1 MDNFATNRAK
11 EISRKISSGADDG
24 SLCCETPQ
32 IVIGIFFDGTGN
44 NKEND
49 RDSTTRAMT
58 NIAKLSERY
67 EQQAETHHYMFY
79 IEGIGTLNNGDDST
93 LGLAFAL
100 GQTGGEARLHHA
112 RSLLH
117 EQIFSKL
124 PSTVGEIVFDVF
136 GFSRGAALARHFVNM
151 INHGLPDF
159 NGEKETVSLRDVQLN
174 PNLLMA
180 RKPYSQHQGGGKG
193 PPRRMVDLYP
203 RSTIKTR
210 VRFVGLYD
218 SVGSFYWPGNDDEG
232 NFNLNLKAESAQYV
246 YHLVAGQEVREKFPL
261 TSVKSGPSA
270 PAHFVELKGVGVH
283 SDIGGGYADPARDP
297 ANIERVVRERYSL
310 SGFEA
315 KERAQKNALIAQA
328 RTKAAANGWTC
339 EVRGNTVY
347 LIDERHTRPQLAHL
361 GLHRMHRE
369 ALSRQVPL
377 LELPDDELHRIPD
390 DLKPYAELSFDPA
403 GHAGALAAI
412 EALDPPYIHTSAFR
426 YPLGVEQL
434 PHTPEKSGTR
444 RTFPNRPEQAS

>member
-1 MDNFATNRAK
+1 MDANASNRAYEASK
-11 EISRKISSGADDG
+11 KVISGPDNG
-24 SLCCETPQ
+24 VQCCSIPQ
-32 IVIGIFFDGTGN
+32 ITIGVFFDGTGN

-49 RDSTTRAMT
+49 SNSSTRAT
-58 NIAKLSERY
+58 SNIAKLSDLYLENAS
-67 EQQAETHHYMFY
+67 QHMIY
-79 IEGIGTLNNGDDST
+79 IQGIGTLEGKDDYT

-100 GQTGGEARLHHA
+100 GPTGGESRLHEA
-112 RSLLH
+112 RA
-117 EQIFSKL
+117 EIFQKILSNI
-124 PSTVGEIVFDVF
+124 PNSVGEIVFDIF

-151 INHGLPDF
+151 VNYGLPDLK
-159 NGEKETVSLRDVQLN
+159 GAKKTVPLYSAELN

-180 RKPYSQHQGGGKG
+180 RKPYSQHQSGGKG
-193 PPRRMVDLYP
+193 PARRVVDIYP
-203 RSTIKTR
+203 RSTVKTR

-261 TSVKSGPSA
+261 TSVRNGPSA
-270 PAHFVELKGVGVH
+270 PAHFVELTGVGVH

-310 SGFEA
+310 SGFEP
-315 KERAQKNALIAQA
+315 KERAQKHAAIAHA
-328 RTKAAANGWTC
+328 RAKADANGWTC

-347 LIDERHTRPQLAHL
+347 LVEERHTRPQLAHL

-369 ALSRQVPL
+369 ALSRQVPFD
-377 LELPDDELHRIPD
+377 ELPDNELHRIPD
-390 DLKPYAELSFDPA
+390 DLKPYAEQSFDPA
-403 GHAGALAAI
+403 GHARALAAI

-444 RTFPNRPEQAS
+444 RIFPNQPEKAS

>member
-1 MDNFATNRAK
+1 MSLSAINNAFETSK
-11 EISRKISSGADDG
+11 KISAGQDDG
-24 SLCCETPQ
+24 ALCCEIPQ
-32 IVIGIFFDGTGN
+32 IIVGIFFDGTGN

-49 RDSTTRAMT
+49 RKSSTRALT
-58 NIAKLSERY
+58 NIAKLSDLY
-67 EQQAETHHYMFY
+67 DQDNETKFLIYTQ
-79 IEGIGTLNNGDDST
+79 GIGTLESKDDSL
-93 LGLAFAL
+93 LGLGF
-100 GQTGGEARLHHA
+100 GIGSTGGEARLHEA
-112 RSLLH
+112 RTRLH
-117 EQIFSKL
+117 DLVLKKL
-124 PSTVGEIVFDVF
+124 PQSVGEIVFDVF

-151 INHGLPDF
+151 IRHGLPDF
-159 NGEKETVSLRDVQLN
+159 NGKKETVSLWDVKLN

-180 RKPYSQHQGGGKG
+180 RKPYSQHQGGRKG
-193 PPRRMVDLYP
+193 PPRRVVDVYP
-203 RSTIKTR
+203 RSTVKTR

-261 TSVKSGPSA
+261 TSVKNGAAAPS
-270 PAHFVELKGVGVH
+270 HFVELTGVGVH
-283 SDIGGGYADPARDP
+283 SDIGGGYADPARDS

-310 SGFEA
+310 SGFDP
-315 KERAQKNALIAQA
+315 KERAQKHAFIAQA
-328 RTKAAANGWTC
+328 RAKAAANGWTC

-361 GLHRMHRE
+361 GLHRMHQE

-390 DLKPYAELSFDPA
+390 DLKPYAELSFDTA
-403 GHAGALAAI
+403 GHASALAAI

-444 RTFPNRPEQAS
+444 RIFPNLPEQAS

>member
-1 MDNFATNRAK
+1 MDILKAYETSK
-11 EISRKISSGADDG
+11 KISAGIDNG
-24 SLCCETPQ
+24 SLCCEIPQ
-32 IVIGIFFDGTGN
+32 IVIGVFFDGTGN
-44 NKEND
+44 NKDND
-49 RDSTTRAMT
+49 RGSSTRAMT
-58 NIAKLSERY
+58 NIAKLSEIYDEIPSNHQYRI
-67 EQQAETHHYMFY
+67 Y
-79 IEGIGTLNNGDDST
+79 IEGIGTVNDGDDSVV
-93 LGLAFAL
+93 GLAFAM
-100 GQTGGEARLHHA
+100 GATGGEARLHSA
-112 RSLLH
+112 RKQLH
-117 EQIFSKL
+117 ELIEKI
-124 PSTVGEIVFDVF
+124 PEHPGEIVFDVF

-159 NGEKETVSLRDVQLN
+159 NGKKETVSLWDVQLN

-180 RKPYSQHQGGGKG
+180 RKPYSQHRGSGKG
-193 PPRRMVDLYP
+193 PTRRVVDMYP
-203 RSTIKTR
+203 RSTVRAR

-261 TSVKSGPSA
+261 TSVKNGPSA
-270 PAHFVELKGVGVH
+270 PAHFVELTGVGVH

-310 SGFEA
+310 SGFEP
-315 KERAQKNALIAQA
+315 KERAQKHAVIAHA
-328 RTKAAANGWTC
+328 RAKADANGWTC

-347 LIDERHTRPQLAHL
+347 LVEERHTRPQLAHL

-369 ALSRQVPL
+369 ALSRQVPFD
-377 LELPDDELHRIPD
+377 ELPDNELHRIPD
-390 DLKPYAELSFDPA
+390 DLKPYAEQSFDPA
-403 GHAGALAAI
+403 GHARALAAI

-444 RTFPNRPEQAS
+444 RIFPNQPEKAS

>member
-1 MDNFATNRAK
+1 MDILKAYETSK
-11 EISRKISSGADDG
+11 KISAGIDNG
-24 SLCCETPQ
+24 SLCCEIPQ
-32 IVIGIFFDGTGN
+32 IVIGVFFDGTGN
-44 NKEND
+44 NKDND
-49 RDSTTRAMT
+49 RGSSTRAMT
-58 NIAKLSERY
+58 NIAKLSDIYDEIPSNHQYRI
-67 EQQAETHHYMFY
+67 Y
-79 IEGIGTLNNGDDST
+79 IEGIGTVNDGDDSVV
-93 LGLAFAL
+93 GLAFAM
-100 GQTGGEARLHHA
+100 GATGGEARLHSA
-112 RSLLH
+112 RKQLH
-117 EQIFSKL
+117 ELIEKI
-124 PSTVGEIVFDVF
+124 PEHPGEIVFDVF

-159 NGEKETVSLRDVQLN
+159 NGKKETVSLWDVQLN

-180 RKPYSQHQGGGKG
+180 RKPYSQHRGSGKG
-193 PPRRMVDLYP
+193 PTRRVVDMYP
-203 RSTIKTR
+203 RSTVRAR

-261 TSVKSGPSA
+261 TSVKNGPSA
-270 PAHFVELKGVGVH
+270 PAHFVELTGVGVH

-310 SGFEA
+310 SGFEP
-315 KERAQKNALIAQA
+315 KERAQKHAVIAHA
-328 RTKAAANGWTC
+328 RAKADANGWTC

-347 LIDERHTRPQLAHL
+347 LVEERHTRPQLAHL

-369 ALSRQVPL
+369 ALSRQVPFD
-377 LELPDDELHRIPD
+377 ELPDNELHRIPD
-390 DLKPYAELSFDPA
+390 DLKPYAEQSFDPA
-403 GHAGALAAI
+403 GHARALAAI

-444 RTFPNRPEQAS
+444 RIFPNLPEKAS

>member
-1 MDNFATNRAK
+1 MIFHSNTAF
-11 EISRKISSGADDG
+11 ELSRKVPPGKDDG
-24 SLCCETPQ
+24 SLCCNTPQ
-32 IVIGIFFDGTGN
+32 IVIGVFFDGTGN

-49 RDSTTRAMT
+49 RGSTSRAMT
-58 NIAKLSERY
+58 NIAKLSELY
-67 EQQAETHHYMFY
+67 KEDLNKHIYNLY
-79 IEGIGTLNNGDDST
+79 IEGIGTVTKGDDSI
-93 LGLAFAL
+93 LGLGFAT
-100 GQTGGEARLHHA
+100 GATGGEARLHEA
-112 RSLLH
+112 RYRLH
-117 EQIFSKL
+117 TEILEQL
-124 PSTVGEIVFDVF
+124 PTNIGEIVFDVF

-159 NGEKETVSLRDVQLN
+159 NGKKETVSLWDVQLN

-193 PPRRMVDLYP
+193 PTRRMVDIYP
-203 RSTIKTR
+203 SSRVKTR

-261 TSVKSGPSA
+261 TSVKNGPSA
-270 PAHFVELKGVGVH
+270 PEHFVELTGVGVH

-310 SGFEA
+310 SGFEP
-315 KERAQKNALIAQA
+315 KERAQKHAAIAHA
-328 RTKAAANGWTC
+328 RAKADANGWTC

-361 GLHRMHRE
+361 GLHRMHQE
-369 ALSRQVPL
+369 ALSRQVPF

-390 DLKPYAELSFDPA
+390 DLKPYAEQSFDPA
-403 GHAGALAAI
+403 GHARALAAI

-434 PHTPEKSGTR
+434 PHTPEKSGMR
-444 RTFPNRPEQAS
+444 RIFPNPPEKAS